1 MGKVYLVG
9 AGPGD
14 AELLTLKASRLLA
27 QAEAVVYDAL
37 VGPAILSH
45 LPSHTERI
53 YVGKRAGRHAMTQE
67 EINQTLVEVAQRCEG
82 IVVRLKG
89 GDPFVFGR
97 GGEEMQALRGAGLS
111 YEIVP
116 GVTAGVAAPAYCG
129 IPVTHRGVSRSVS
142 LITAFSKEGGVPELD
157 WAALARL
164 GGTLVFYMSMRVV
177 PIIAERLIASGL
189 RATTEAAIISRGTLP
204 TEQLHTAP
212 ISSFVQGY
220 LDYEHYAPGL
230 FVVGDVVTFAK
241 DYAWRPS
248 YPLAGQRILVT
259 RSQAQASRL
268 VEILQERGADTT
280 LLPTIEITPS
290 HDWLSPEA
298 LRKPNSSTCIFFTST
313 NGVRYYIEGLQ
324 ACGQDIRFL
333 GDCTIAAVGPATAKE
348 LARYGLQADLM
359 PSSDYSAR
367 GLVEA
372 WKDSPMRRQ
381 ITHAILP
388 TSPLASGELR
398 NGLDNLGLQ
407 VSEYHVYDNRPIAYT
422 KDELRE
428 LLDEGLD
435 WITFCSSSAV
445 HNFMALLNLHGL
457 QDYATR
463 VPLAAIGEVTAQTIQ
478 EYGLCVSAM
487 PAEATLPALADALEA
502 KTSRR

>member
-97 GGEEMQALRGAGLS
+97 GGEEMQALREADLS

-157 WAALARL
+157 WEALVRL
-164 GGTLVFYMSMRVV
+164 DGTLVFYMSMRVV

-220 LDYEHYAPGL
+220 LDYEHYTPGL
-230 FVVGDVVTFAK
+230 FVVGDVVTFAQ
-241 DYAWRPS
+241 DYAWRSS

-290 HDWLSPEA
+290 HGWLSPEA
-298 LRKPNSSTCIFFTST
+298 LRKPNSNTCIFFTST

-324 ACGQDIRFL
+324 ARGQDIRFF

-372 WKDSPMRRQ
+372 WKNSPMRQ
-381 ITHAILP
+381 QMTHAILP

-398 NGLDNLGLQ
+398 DELASLGLQ
-407 VSEYHVYDNRPIAYT
+407 VSEYHVYDNRPIPYT

-457 QDYATR
+457 QGYATR

-478 EYGLCVSAM
+478 AYGLSVSAM
-487 PAEATLPALADALEA
+487 PAEATLTALADALEGKA
-502 KTSRR
+502 SRL